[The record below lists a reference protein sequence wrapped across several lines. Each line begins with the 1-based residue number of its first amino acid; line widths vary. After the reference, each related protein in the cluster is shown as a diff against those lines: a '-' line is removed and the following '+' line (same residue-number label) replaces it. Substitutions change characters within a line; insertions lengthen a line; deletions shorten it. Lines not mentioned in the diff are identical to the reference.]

1 MAAIFLKGAV
11 LPDAG
16 SLLAKSHIIRAMR
29 LDSLAILID
38 SAPRDTVYIDS
49 APSCIEPMPNERA
62 VLDSDLRYIDGNGN
76 LLLSRAELSVAKM
89 LAFLGHDY
97 KYGAMVTLPDG
108 SQAKIDFAAGSK
120 LIEVIDSEEDA
131 AKFKRVKEAMPGLD
145 IIAVGHSRYASKVSE
160 MDSMFFYDKQERMA
174 TGSIFIED
182 PSLAFDYAHILPLVE
197 KCSVL
202 HGHTSTV
209 MVEIIGSMKNN
220 LVVDF
225 GDAKRIIKDALNAL
239 DHKFFIN
246 RRYLKKED
254 DVHYYVEFE
263 GPRGYFN
270 LQLPKTTTYMMP
282 GEATVENLSTEII
295 KLLAPCMPPNVE
307 ALGVYIYEGVNK
319 GAHIIAGVKKDG

>member
-1 MAAIFLKGAV
+1 MPTERVV
-11 LPDAG
+11 L
-16 SLLAKSHIIRAMR
+16 
-29 LDSLAILID
+29 
-38 SAPRDTVYIDS
+38 
-49 APSCIEPMPNERA
+49 N
-62 VLDSDLRYIDGNGN
+62 SDLRYLDSKGN
-76 LLLSRAELSVAKM
+76 LMHTRAELSVARM
-89 LAFLGHDY
+89 LDFLGHDY
-97 KYGAMVTLPDG
+97 KYDQAVTLPDG
-108 SQAKIDFAAGSK
+108 TVVRVDFIVAGSNK
-120 LIEVIDSEEDA
+120 HIEVVDSESDA
-131 AKFKRVKEAMPGLD
+131 AKFRRIKEGMSALD
-145 IIAVGHSRYASKVSE
+145 IVAIGHSKYSSKVDE
-160 MDSMFFYDKQERMA
+160 IDSMFFYDESERTQ

-225 GDAKRIIKDALNAL
+225 GEAKRIIKDTINMI

-246 RRYLKKED
+246 KKYLEKED
-254 DVHYYVEFE
+254 DMHYYVSFQ

-270 LQLPKTTTYMMP
+270 LQLPKMTTWLMP

-295 KLLAPCMPPNVE
+295 RLLAPRMPPNVE

-319 GAHIIAGVKKDG
+319 GAHIIAGVKKEEKKG

>member
-1 MAAIFLKGAV
+1 MPTERVV
-11 LPDAG
+11 L
-16 SLLAKSHIIRAMR
+16 
-29 LDSLAILID
+29 
-38 SAPRDTVYIDS
+38 
-49 APSCIEPMPNERA
+49 N
-62 VLDSDLRYIDGNGN
+62 SDLRYLDSKGN
-76 LLLSRAELSVAKM
+76 LMRTRAELSVARM
-89 LAFLGHDY
+89 LDFLGHDY
-97 KYGAMVTLPDG
+97 KYDQAVTLPDG
-108 SQAKIDFAAGSK
+108 TVVRVDFIVAGSNK
-120 LIEVIDSEEDA
+120 HIEVVDSESDA
-131 AKFKRVKEAMPGLD
+131 AKFRRIKERMPALD
-145 IIAVGHSRYASKVSE
+145 IVAIGHSKYSSKVDE
-160 MDSMFFYDKQERMA
+160 IDSMFFYDESERTQ

-225 GDAKRIIKDALNAL
+225 GEAKRIIKDTINMI

-246 RRYLKKED
+246 KKYLEKED
-254 DVHYYVEFE
+254 DMHYYVSFQ

-270 LQLPKTTTYMMP
+270 LQLPKMTTWLMP

-295 KLLAPCMPPNVE
+295 RLLAPRMPPNVE

-319 GAHIIAGVKKDG
+319 GAHIIAGVKKEEKKG

>member
-1 MAAIFLKGAV
+1 MLT
-11 LPDAG
+11 
-16 SLLAKSHIIRAMR
+16 
-29 LDSLAILID
+29 LDSQL
-38 SAPRDTVYIDS
+38 
-49 APSCIEPMPNERA
+49 MPTERV
-62 VLDSDLRYIDGNGN
+62 VLNSDLRYLDSKGN
-76 LLLSRAELSVAKM
+76 LMRTRAELSVARM
-89 LAFLGHDY
+89 LDFLGHDY
-97 KYGAMVTLPDG
+97 RYDQGVTLPG
-108 SQAKIDFAAGSK
+108 GAVVRVDFIIIIAGNNSK
-120 LIEVIDSEEDA
+120 HIEVVDSEADA
-131 AKFKRVKEAMPGLD
+131 AKFRRIKEEMPALD
-145 IIAVGHSRYASKVSE
+145 IIAIGHSKYSSKVDE
-160 MDSMFFYDKQERMA
+160 IDSMFFYDESERTQ

-225 GDAKRIIKDALNAL
+225 GEAKRIIKDTINMI

-246 RRYLKKED
+246 KKYLEKED
-254 DVHYYVEFE
+254 DTHYHVSFQ

-270 LQLPKTTTYMMP
+270 LQLPKMTTWLMP

-295 KLLAPCMPPNVE
+295 RLLAPRMPPNVE

-319 GAHIIAGVKKDG
+319 GAHIIAGVKKEEKKG

>member
-1 MAAIFLKGAV
+1 MPTERVV
-11 LPDAG
+11 L
-16 SLLAKSHIIRAMR
+16 
-29 LDSLAILID
+29 
-38 SAPRDTVYIDS
+38 
-49 APSCIEPMPNERA
+49 N
-62 VLDSDLRYIDGNGN
+62 SDLRYLDSKGN
-76 LLLSRAELSVAKM
+76 LMRTRAELSVARM
-89 LAFLGHDY
+89 LDFLGHDY
-97 KYGAMVTLPDG
+97 KYDQAVTLPDG
-108 SQAKIDFAAGSK
+108 TVVRVDFIVAGSNK
-120 LIEVIDSEEDA
+120 HIEVVDSEADA
-131 AKFKRVKEAMPGLD
+131 AKFRRIKEGMSALD
-145 IIAVGHSRYASKVSE
+145 IVAIGHSKYSSKVDE
-160 MDSMFFYDKQERMA
+160 IDSMFFYDESERTQ

-225 GDAKRIIKDALNAL
+225 GEAKRIIKDTINMI

-246 RRYLKKED
+246 KKYLEKED
-254 DVHYYVEFE
+254 DMHYYVSFQ

-270 LQLPKTTTYMMP
+270 LQLPKMTTWLMP

-295 KLLAPCMPPNVE
+295 RLLAPRMPPNVE

-319 GAHIIAGVKKDG
+319 GAHIIAGVKKEEKKG

>member
-1 MAAIFLKGAV
+1 
-11 LPDAG
+11 
-16 SLLAKSHIIRAMR
+16 
-29 LDSLAILID
+29 
-38 SAPRDTVYIDS
+38 
-49 APSCIEPMPNERA
+49 MPNERV
-62 VLDSDLRYIDGNGN
+62 VLNSDLRYIDSKGN
-76 LLLSRAELSVAKM
+76 LLATRAELSVARM
-89 LAFLGHDY
+89 LTFLGHDY
-97 KYGAMVTLPDG
+97 TYAAAVTLPGDNNNNTL
-108 SQAKIDFAAGSK
+108 AKIDFVLAGGK
-120 LIEVIDSEEDA
+120 FIEVVDSDA
-131 AKFKRVKEAMPGLD
+131 DADKFKKIKEALPELD
-145 IIAVGHSRYASKVSE
+145 IIAVGHSRYASKVDE
-160 MDSMFFYDKQERMA
+160 IDSMFFYDESESMA

-225 GDAKRIIKDALNAL
+225 GEAKRIIKDTLNII

-246 RRYLKKED
+246 KKYLKNED
-254 DVHYYVEFE
+254 DSHYFVEFQ

-270 LQLPKTTTYMMP
+270 LQLPKMTTYMMS

-295 KLLAPCMPPNVE
+295 RLLAPRMPQNVE

-319 GAHIIAGVKKDG
+319 GAHIIAGINKEEKKE